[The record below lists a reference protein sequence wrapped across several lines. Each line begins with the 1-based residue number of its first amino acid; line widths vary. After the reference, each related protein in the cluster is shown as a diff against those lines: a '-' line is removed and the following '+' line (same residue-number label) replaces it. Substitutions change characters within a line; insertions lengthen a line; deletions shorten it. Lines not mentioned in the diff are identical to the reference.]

1 MRMNFLNIF
10 KLRTNEILIIA
21 CLCLLN
27 YTPAAPLQILI
38 FPGILLY
45 TRRTDQLFT
54 LFEKTLLAG
63 FLSLAFW
70 IVSFSFLKYIPLPLT
85 TFIAIVQF
93 CCFVYLITKGL
104 AHKHQF
110 FQRSEWTLFFGFL
123 SIFLPYIFLYNDF
136 HGPVGNDMGIISYTA
151 TVISSV
157 NKYPTTYVPLLPID
171 HFGFAPIG
179 FSVISA
185 MITLLST
192 IPIYKALLLLS
203 VLSYPIYWVALYLY
217 LSNFYSRYKSFVITY
232 IVFIAGQHIRGFF
245 PWGGNIT
252 IWSITFL
259 IVAIWLYIRLKQ
271 QTYSPKYLPI
281 VALLV
286 AASFYT
292 HQVALLGF
300 VFFAFVY
307 VLATVIRSS
316 NRITACKQIGL
327 LGLLVIAFLFPFLSS
342 TNLPSPETIA
352 FVKHYL
358 QTAPYY
364 TMSSDL
370 GGLFTSVPIF
380 ISKEIGSYLML
391 FFIVG
396 MGIALIHNK
405 KNDLWH
411 FVAVPIFWL
420 IIANTKL
427 WFLPFSFGLYPDRIL
442 GLFTVVYAYFIG
454 RALPEFTNF
463 QPLSTVSKALLSVF
477 IVISVPFLISMH
489 VSEYTRVRAA
499 GKLHASV
506 TDNDIAAFEW
516 IIKNT
521 KSSDVI
527 ANNEG
532 DAGVWLPVYTS
543 RMITRNDSSP
553 HIFDELFL
561 AQSMLR
567 PAYAYVGDKVSY
579 PEAMPYPA
587 GYYDNTN
594 YSLVF
599 SQGNAKVYKVHP
611 SAHKKKPAKR

>member
-1 MRMNFLNIF
+1 MSFLNIL
-10 KLRTNEILIIA
+10 KQRRNEILLIA
-21 CLCLLN
+21 GMCVLM
-27 YTPAAPLQILI
+27 YTPASPLQILI

-45 TRRTDQLFT
+45 TKHTRELFT
-54 LFEKTLLAG
+54 QLEKATLAG

-70 IVSFSFLKYIPLPLT
+70 VVSFAFLKYIPLPLT
-85 TFIAIVQF
+85 TFMMVVQF
-93 CCFVYLITKGL
+93 CCFVYLFTKGI
-104 AHKHQF
+104 AHERPYYQKGD
-110 FQRSEWTLFFGFL
+110 WVLLFGFL

-151 TVISSV
+151 TVISSA

-179 FSVISA
+179 FSVLSA

-203 VLSYPIYWVALYLY
+203 VLSYPIYWAALYLY
-217 LSNFYSRYKSFVITY
+217 LSNFYSKYKSFVITY
-232 IVFIAGQHIRGFF
+232 IVFIVGQHVRGFF

-252 IWSITFL
+252 IWSIAFL

-271 QTYSPKYLPI
+271 RAYSPKYLSI
-281 VALLV
+281 VALLI

-300 VFFAFVY
+300 AFFAFVY
-307 VLATVIRSS
+307 VFTTIIRSP
-316 NRITACKQIGL
+316 NRITTCKQLGL
-327 LGLLVIAFLFPFLSS
+327 LGALIIAFLFPFLSS
-342 TNLPSPETIA
+342 TNLPSPDTVA

-391 FFIVG
+391 YFVVG
-396 MGIALIHNK
+396 MGFALLNSN

-411 FVAVPIFWL
+411 FIAVPIFWL

-442 GLFTVVYAYFIG
+442 GLFTIVYAYFIG
-454 RALPEFTNF
+454 RTLPELTNF
-463 QPLSTVSKALLSVF
+463 HPLPTQSKMLLSMF
-477 IVISVPFLISMH
+477 MVISVPFLLSMH

-506 TDNDIAAFEW
+506 TDNDVAAFAW
-516 IIKNT
+516 ILKNT
-521 KSSDVI
+521 KSSDI
-527 ANNEG
+527 IENNEG
-532 DAGVWLPVYTS
+532 DAGIWLPVYTR

-579 PEAMPYPA
+579 PEAMPHPA
-587 GYYDNTN
+587 GYYDNAN

-611 SAHKKKPAKR
+611 SAHKKRPTKR